1 MAHIEKTLA
10 SNVVYDGRIIKV
22 LRDDILL
29 ENGDKSIR
37 EIIEHP
43 GAVGIVPIDE
53 NGDVILVRQ
62 YRYAVSEELLEVPA
76 GKMEYGEDPLDCA
89 VRELS
94 EETGYEAGKMVHL
107 GSFFPSVGVSREK
120 LHMYLAT
127 ELKKGEAHPD
137 VDEFVDVVTMPF
149 DEAVSKAVS
158 GQFNDGKSIIGIL
171 QAAYY
176 LKKLELK

>member
-1 MAHIEKTLA
+1 MAHIEKTLS

-22 LRDDILL
+22 LKDDILL

-43 GAVGIVPIDE
+43 GAVGIVPIDGK
-53 NGDVILVRQ
+53 GDVILVRQ
-62 YRYAVSEELLEVPA
+62 YRYAVGAEMLEIPA
-76 GKMEYGEDPLDCA
+76 GKMEYGEDPLECA

-94 EETGYEAGKMVHL
+94 EETGYEAGKIVHL
-107 GSFFPSVGVSREK
+107 GSFYPSVGVSREK

-149 DEAVSKAVS
+149 DEAVDMAMK
-158 GQFNDGKSIIGIL
+158 GQFNDGKSIIGL
-171 QAAYY
+171 
-176 LKKLELK
+176 L